1 MRGVF
6 ESIKDPILILLDVIL
21 TLITCSYFPELYLL
35 GERQTGVHYTTLLV
49 CLTVHN

>member
-21 TLITCSYFPELYLL
+21 TLITCYFPELHLL
-35 GERQTGVHYTTLLV
+35 GER
-49 CLTVHN
+49 